1 MSNNNNLFA
10 EQLKIALKKSGKTQ
24 KELAEITGISP
35 ATITEYLKSKY
46 QPKQDKIDLIASA
59 LNVNRNWFKDKNA
72 PMRILSGR
80 QVLEIL
86 EKHPEYSYTDEEL
99 YDMEFL
105 EVKMELSDRIKET
118 LKNLP
123 DQQIYDLCKDS
134 KIEQLLTIDKQ
145 NWELLILSNQLKNTG
160 KDRLLD
166 YANILNKIP
175 EFLSEKDAHKQK
187 SSINK

>member
-1 MSNNNNLFA
+1 MSNNNTLFA
-10 EQLKIALKKSGKTQ
+10 EQLKIALKKSSKTQ
-24 KELAEITGISP
+24 KELAEATGISQ

-59 LNVNRNWFKDKNA
+59 LNVNANWFKNKNA
-72 PMRILSGR
+72 PMHILTGR
-80 QVLEIL
+80 QAFKIL
-86 EKHPEYSYTDEEL
+86 EKHPEYGYTDEEL
-99 YDMEFL
+99 YDMELL
-105 EVKMELSDRIKET
+105 EVKMELADRIKET

-145 NWELLILSNQLKNTG
+145 DWELLTLFNNLKNIG

-166 YANILNKIP
+166 YANVLNKIP
-175 EFLSEKDAHKQK
+175 EFLSEKDIQE
-187 SSINK
+187 